1 MSLATDKAYMVCRVA
16 QLVERTLEVELKP
29 HKILALIRKKVRSPV
44 RVRPRQQR
52 ITLKLRIM
60 KQNHLSEDG
69 EMRYILR
76 QIGFGAVLGIAFL
89 ATVFIGGLL
98 AHLVSGL

>member
-1 MSLATDKAYMVCRVA
+1 MEKKNLCDD
-16 QLVERTLEVELKP
+16 QEVK
-29 HKILALIRKKVRSPV
+29 
-44 RVRPRQQR
+44 
-52 ITLKLRIM
+52 
-60 KQNHLSEDG
+60 
-69 EMRYILR
+69 YILR

>member
-1 MSLATDKAYMVCRVA
+1 
-16 QLVERTLEVELKP
+16 
-29 HKILALIRKKVRSPV
+29 
-44 RVRPRQQR
+44 
-52 ITLKLRIM
+52 M

-89 ATVFIGGLL
+89 APLYIGGLL
-98 AHLVSGL
+98 ARLVSGF